1 MKIEETKK
9 IDNVN
14 ENELDDLFFAVIN
27 GKQITEEI
35 GTKHGVFKVKYPSQK
50 ELIDIDVRAA
60 KLRGGIPHENFS
72 MTSNFRIQA
81 IAALDVLVVDGPE
94 WYKKAKQK
102 NNSFT
107 WGDMPD
113 QDLCNEVY
121 VKAWAF
127 REEVQIKLNGVDE
140 ETNNGTDE
148 IGSNIPENVDNGLFE
163 GVTTAD

>member
-9 IDNVN
+9 IDNVS
-14 ENELDDLFFAVIN
+14 ENELDDLFFAVMN

-35 GTKHGVFKVKYPSQK
+35 GTKRGVFKVKYPSQK
-50 ELIDIDVRAA
+50 ELIDIDVKAA
-60 KLRGGIPHENFS
+60 KLRNGIPHENFS

-81 IAALDVLVVDGPE
+81 IAALDILVVDGPE

-102 NNSFT
+102 TSFT

-113 QDLCNEVY
+113 QDLCNEIY

-127 REEVQIKLNGVDE
+127 REEVQNKF
-140 ETNNGTDE
+140 NGTNEPANIGPDE
-148 IGSNIPENVDNGLFE
+148 NRPDIPQNVDDGLF
-163 GVTTAD
+163 ADVATSD